1 MRITRPISL
10 VTFVYRPMQN
20 PTDTYPGFKTED
32 DRKAAL
38 TVSPLSRRC
47 VQTPRSFS
55 TGNYSGSSPHCHPLG
70 VASHSLRS
78 GSSPPKL
85 RGTLPPKLR
94 GTLPPKLRGTLPPK
108 TPLRFAAPPT
118 GILPYRMLRDREGR
132 LAKHGISQEMAQDRS
147 DVWSDKET
155 GPTTAVLLTW
165 PRFFAPLSCSEGH
178 T

>member
-1 MRITRPISL
+1 MRRGYGRRMRITRPISL
-10 VTFVYRPMQN
+10 VTFVFRTMQN

-85 RGTLPPKLR
+85 RGTSPPSPPKPLSVLLWPLR
-94 GTLPPKLRGTLPPK
+94 GFFLTGCCAIARGAWRNRGLRRKWRRTGLMSGAIKKL
-108 TPLRFAAPPT
+108 
-118 GILPYRMLRDREGR
+118 
-132 LAKHGISQEMAQDRS
+132 AQPQQS
-147 DVWSDKET
+147 Y
-155 GPTTAVLLTW
+155 
-165 PRFFAPLSCSEGH
+165 
-178 T
+178 

>member
-10 VTFVYRPMQN
+10 VTFVFRPMQY
-20 PTDTYPGFKTED
+20 PTDTYPGFKAED
-32 DRKAAL
+32 DRKVAL

-70 VASHSLRS
+70 VASHSLRWV
-78 GSSPPKL
+78 L
-85 RGTLPPKLR
+85 RPQTTWDFAPQ
-94 GTLPPKLRGTLPPK
+94 
-108 TPLRFAAPPT
+108 TPLRFAVPPT

-132 LAKHGISQEMAQDRS
+132 LAKQGTSQEMAQDRS
-147 DVWSDKET
+147 DEWSDKET